1 MPCYSARASV
11 WRSLR
16 GLLAACVLGFCAG
29 PAMAHKSS
37 DAYLQFD
44 VSAQQTRLRWD
55 IAFRDLDA
63 ALDIDADGDGELRW
77 DEIQAAMPRMR
88 QYAEARLTIPG
99 CALRTTAT
107 ALEKRSDGA
116 YLVLYL
122 ESGCSL
128 PAASRWRYTLFAEVD
143 PTHRGIAKITRAGQS
158 PQLVVLDPT
167 ANRAEPSRWQFVAEG
182 VRHILGG
189 YDHVLFL
196 ICLLLPV
203 VMRRGGATLVP
214 VERWKQALLPVLA
227 IVSAFTLAH
236 SITLG
241 LAASQLVSLP
251 PSLIEPAIALTIM
264 LAAFD
269 NVWPIFRIPRA
280 MVVFAF
286 GLVHGFGFAGVL
298 AELNLPRGQFGLAL
312 LEFNLGLE
320 LGQVLIVCVAIGVLF
335 TLRNWPRYTNVVI
348 RGGSLLIFL
357 IATLWLI
364 ERITGGRLP
373 PF

>member
-1 MPCYSARASV
+1 MACCRPGIGV

-16 GLLAACVLGFCAG
+16 GVLAGCLLGLCSGQ
-29 PAMAHKSS
+29 AMAHKSS
-37 DAYLQFD
+37 DAYLRFD
-44 VSAQQTRLRWD
+44 VSAEQTRLRWD
-55 IAFRDLDA
+55 IALRDLDA
-63 ALDIDADGDGELRW
+63 ALDIDADADGKLRW
-77 DEIQAAMPRMR
+77 GEIQAALPRLR
-88 QYAEARLTIPG
+88 RYAEERLIIPG
-99 CALRTTAT
+99 CTLHTNAT
-107 ALEKRSDGA
+107 GLEQRSDGA

-122 ESGCSL
+122 AGGCGL
-128 PAASRWRYTLFAEVD
+128 PAASQLRYTLFAEID
-143 PTHRGIAKITRAGQS
+143 PTHRGIARIERSGQA

-167 ANRAEPSRWQFVAEG
+167 AFADAGGAEPPRWQFVAEG

-196 ICLLLPV
+196 ICLLLPA
-203 VMRRGGATLVP
+203 VMRRSGGALQP
-214 VERWKQALLPVLA
+214 VGRWKEALSPVLA

-264 LAAFD
+264 LAALD

-280 MVVFAF
+280 VVVFVF

-298 AELNLPRGQFGLAL
+298 SELNLPRTQFGLAL
-312 LEFNLGLE
+312 LEFNVGLE
-320 LGQVLIVCVAIGVLF
+320 LGQVLIVCAAIGLLF
-335 TLRNWPRYTNVVI
+335 SLRKWPRYTTVVM
-348 RGGSLLIFL
+348 RGGSFLIFL

-364 ERITGGRLP
+364 ERLT
-373 PF
+373 